1 MPEFPYDLPHLY
13 LRGSGKAEVYKS
25 KRRAGS
31 HKLPQRDRAGH
42 AEALR
47 IAIRGALAA
56 GEALRV
62 ERDPGV
68 AAGTPGLYLDFE
80 IPAGSEAAAE
90 LLENRVKRI
99 ELATVRQESDTSPAV
114 ATVFVPD
121 SAADHFLKK
130 VEAYRT
136 EDTPKDKPKNEALI
150 ARIQNVALAGVRS
163 LFTDDPAMLPA
174 AGQQIWWEAWIRQ
187 GKAASFEAVAHRL
200 EIRLQR
206 LRLRF
211 PDREVRL
218 VFGDEITIAR
228 LFVNSD
234 AIAELRRAKDT
245 PSLFVRWS
253 NVQQAARATDLVGR
267 LAGPEREDISVC
279 VLDTGVTQAHPLLAP
294 ALDPDDVH
302 TYDPTWPGGDNRGH
316 GTNMAGT
323 ALYGDLMPLMADHGP
338 VPLTH
343 RLESVKILPDQGEN
357 EPRLYGAITAESIAR
372 AEVQAPARHR
382 AVCLAVTSDL
392 GTNRG
397 RPSSWSSAV
406 DQLCFGDATTR
417 RLVLIS
423 AGNIRDGI
431 LKTNYPARN
440 ETESI
445 ENPAQAWNAITV
457 GACTEKA
464 TLADPTYAGWEP
476 IAPAGDLSPASR
488 TSLTWEEKWPI
499 KPDIVVEGGNW
510 AALGD
515 QCDCPDDLG
524 ILTTYRDPTIRHF
537 DVFRDTSAATAMA
550 GNLAGRI
557 LAAVPERWP
566 ETIRALIVH
575 SAEWTP
581 AMRQQFGAAPSKQ
594 QKRVVLRKYGY
605 GVPSYARAIFSALN
619 DLTLIAEDE
628 LQPLWKDN
636 NDGLI
641 KSRHMNLHQF
651 PWPRTELEQLAEAEV
666 ELRVTLSYYVEPNP
680 GERGWL
686 RRHRYPSHGLR
697 FAVKRSLESVDAF
710 RRRINAAVTAEEEGI
725 EAADA
730 GPDNWFLGRIR
741 DSGSIH
747 SDFWR
752 GTAAELA
759 QRSAIGIYPISGWW
773 KENPGHQRYD
783 RIVRYSLVVSIRAV
797 SKEVDIYTPVQVQIP
812 TSIQVTTET

>member
-1 MPEFPYDLPHLY
+1 MYF
-13 LRGSGKAEVYKS
+13 
-25 KRRAGS
+25 
-31 HKLPQRDRAGH
+31 
-42 AEALR
+42 
-47 IAIRGALAA
+47 
-56 GEALRV
+56 
-62 ERDPGV
+62 
-68 AAGTPGLYLDFE
+68 DFE

-90 LLENRVKRI
+90 LLENRVKHI
-99 ELATVRQESDTSPAV
+99 ELAAVRQESETSPAV

-130 VEAYRT
+130 VEVYRT
-136 EDTPKDKPKNEALI
+136 ENTKKGKPKNEALI
-150 ARIQNVALAGVRS
+150 ARIQDVALAGVRS

-187 GKAASFEAVAHRL
+187 GHAASFEAVAHRL
-200 EIRLQR
+200 EIRIQR

-218 VFGDEITIAR
+218 VFGNEITIAR

-253 NVQQAARATDLVGR
+253 NVEQAAWATDLVGR

-372 AEVQAPARHR
+372 AEVQAPARRR

-406 DQLCFGDATTR
+406 DQLCIGDATTR

-423 AGNIRDGI
+423 AGNIRDGL
-431 LKTNYPARN
+431 LKAHYPARN

-445 ENPAQAWNAITV
+445 ENPGQAWNAITV

-464 TLADPTYAGWEP
+464 TLVDPTYAGWEP
-476 IAPAGDLSPASR
+476 IAPAGDLSPTSR
-488 TSLTWEEKWPI
+488 TSLAWEEKWPI

-524 ILTTYRDPTIRHF
+524 ILTTYRDPTTRHF
-537 DVFRDTSAATAMA
+537 DIFRDTSAATAMA

-581 AMRQQFGAAPSKQ
+581 VMRQQFEAAPSKQ

-628 LQPLWKDN
+628 FQPLWKD
-636 NDGLI
+636 
-641 KSRHMNLHQF
+641 
-651 PWPRTELEQLAEAEV
+651 LEC
-666 ELRVTLSYYVEPNP
+666 P
-680 GERGWL
+680 G
-686 RRHRYPSHGLR
+686 
-697 FAVKRSLESVDAF
+697 F
-710 RRRINAAVTAEEEGI
+710 
-725 EAADA
+725 
-730 GPDNWFLGRIR
+730 
-741 DSGSIH
+741 
-747 SDFWR
+747 
-752 GTAAELA
+752 
-759 QRSAIGIYPISGWW
+759 
-773 KENPGHQRYD
+773 
-783 RIVRYSLVVSIRAV
+783 
-797 SKEVDIYTPVQVQIP
+797 
-812 TSIQVTTET
+812 